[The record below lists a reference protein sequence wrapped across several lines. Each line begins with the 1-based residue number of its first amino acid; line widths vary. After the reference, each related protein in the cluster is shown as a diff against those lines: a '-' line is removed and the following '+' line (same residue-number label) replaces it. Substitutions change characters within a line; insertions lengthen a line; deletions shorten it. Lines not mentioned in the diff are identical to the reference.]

1 MDLTDLEEITQA
13 IENGHLYQYIT
24 TEDSQLVEEAEH
36 EMYIT
41 QPLTQIIDNN
51 VQIINN
57 GIQILDE
64 TNQVVDSNL
73 QVGLDNGLDVQV
85 VASDS
90 PIMNEQHID
99 NMQIVN
105 NSYQI
110 IENSSGPVENGVQI
124 LTSNGHILS
133 NEGQIIENL
142 SILDKNVKI
151 LDTKNQI
158 INKNIQ
164 KFDNNIKSSIK
175 METDL
180 NETET
185 KGGVIN
191 FIYQVV
197 YPEQLNLQV
206 CFKF

>member
-13 IENGHLYQYIT
+13 IENGQLYQYIT
-24 TEDSQLVEEAEH
+24 TDDSQLVEEAEQ

-73 QVGLDNGLDVQV
+73 QIGLDNGLDVQV
-85 VASDS
+85 VASNS
-90 PIMNEQHID
+90 TIFNEQQID

-105 NSYQI
+105 NRYQI
-110 IENSSGPVENGVQI
+110 IDNSSGPVENGVQI
-124 LTSNGHILS
+124 LTSNGQILS
-133 NEGQIIENL
+133 NQGQVIENL
-142 SILDKNVKI
+142 RILDKNVKI
-151 LDTKNQI
+151 SNIKNQTI
-158 INKNIQ
+158 SKNVQ

-206 CFKF
+206 SFKF